1 MKQMPLGNVWLNSIE
16 GVISIGF
23 QLLTAM
29 LNTENISWDE

>member
-1 MKQMPLGNVWLNSIE
+1 MKQMPLGNMRLNSIE

-29 LNTENISWDE
+29 LNADNNSQDE